1 MTQRNASPAQRE
13 NRWQFAAR
21 TSVAM
26 RLFEPYA
33 APFVFL
39 QRNPM
44 ANDITRAAGEL
55 LHLVGVNGWE
65 IWKFLTFFV

>member
-1 MTQRNASPAQRE
+1 
-13 NRWQFAAR
+13 
-21 TSVAM
+21 M

-39 QRNPM
+39 QRNAM
-44 ANDITRAAGEL
+44 ANDMTRAAGDL

-65 IWKFLTFFV
+65 IWKFQRFFCDSF

>member
-1 MTQRNASPAQRE
+1 MQRE

-39 QRNPM
+39 QRNAM
-44 ANDITRAAGEL
+44 ANDMTRAAGDL
-55 LHLVGVNGWE
+55 LHRWCQRLGNLE
-65 IWKFLTFFV
+65 IFNVFL